1 MDTVKINIESLGSY
15 MYEKNTPLYEIS
27 KDLKKDN
34 IVGAKVNNT
43 LVSLA
48 DTVKKDCNVKFID
61 FCDLA
66 GYKIYQAGLKFI
78 FEVALKETYP
88 GFEVEYEHSVPKGI
102 LAEIKGD
109 KVLTGEDITKIK
121 GVMSKIISEDIRF
134 EKYNIEKK
142 DMIDYFS
149 SNNEFEKAKNIQNL
163 NEDVVR
169 IYKLKNY
176 LNYFYTEMP
185 YSTKAINKFD
195 IVYLGKNKIIF
206 IFPSARTNGQVPEY
220 VHYGNII
227 NNFIEGKEWLTKMSV
242 PYLADLN
249 QLVSECKISN
259 LIEANELLY
268 EKKISAIAD
277 EITSHSEKKIVLV
290 AGPSSSGKTTTTKR
304 LSSYLKVNGLKPIAI
319 SIDDYFVNKVDTPKD
334 ENGNYDFE
342 CLLAVDIEKFN
353 QDLNDLLNGKEVN
366 LPIYDFLTGKRK
378 YADRYCKLE
387 EDSIIIIE
395 GLHALNDDLTPTISN
410 DYKYK
415 IYLSPFIP
423 LNLDRHNYI
432 STVDL
437 RLLRRIIRDN
447 RTRGLTVAETI
458 ELWQRV
464 RDGEEK
470 YIFPYIHQADVIVN
484 TAFAYELGV
493 TKVFVEPLLYS
504 VHADSPY
511 YEEARRLLKF
521 LKGFLP
527 IPAELIGGDS
537 ILREFIGYGLWKG
550 RS

>member
-1 MDTVKINIESLGSY
+1 MDTVKVRIEGLGEY
-15 MYEKNTPLYEIS
+15 VYEKNTLLYEIS
-27 KDLKKDN
+27 KELKQKN
-34 IVGAKVNNT
+34 IVGAKMNNS
-43 LVSLA
+43 LVSLSSA
-48 DTVKKDCNVKFID
+48 VKQDCHIKFID

-88 GFEVEYEHSVPKGI
+88 DFEVEYEHSVPKGI
-102 LAEIKGD
+102 LAEIKGNRA
-109 KVLTGEDITKIK
+109 LTGEDIAKIK
-121 GVMSKIISEDIRF
+121 GVMSKIIDEDIRF
-134 EKYNIEKK
+134 EKYTVEKK
-142 DMIDYFS
+142 DIIEYFS
-149 SNNEFEKAKNIQNL
+149 SNNELEKALNIQNL

-169 IYKLKNY
+169 IYKLKNF
-176 LNYFYTEMP
+176 LNYYYTEMP
-185 YSTKAINKFD
+185 YSTKSIDKFD
-195 IVYLGKNKIIF
+195 IIYLGKNKIVF
-206 IFPSARTNGQVPEY
+206 IFPSSRTNGQVPEY

-227 NNFIEGKEWLTKMSV
+227 DNFLEGKEWLNKMKV

-249 QLVSECKISN
+249 KLVSDCKISN

-268 EKKISAIAD
+268 EKKISSIAD
-277 EITSHSEKKIVLV
+277 EIANHPEKKVILI

-304 LSSYLKVNGLKPIAI
+304 LSSYLKVNGLNPIAI

-334 ENGNYDFE
+334 ETGNYDFE
-342 CLLAVDIEKFN
+342 CLLAVDVKKFN
-353 QDLNDLLNGKEVN
+353 QDLTDLLNGKEIN
-366 LPIYDFLTGKRK
+366 LPIYDFLNGKRK
-378 YADRYCKLE
+378 YANKYCKLNE
-387 EDSIIIIE
+387 NSIIIIE

-423 LNLDRHNYI
+423 LNIDRHNYI

-447 RTRGLTVAETI
+447 RSRGLTVDGTI

-464 RDGEEK
+464 RNGEEK
-470 YIFPYIHQADVIVN
+470 YIFPYIHQADVIIN

-493 TKVFVEPLLYS
+493 MKVFVEPLLYS
-504 VHADSPY
+504 VSHTSPY

-521 LKGFLP
+521 LNVFLP
-527 IPAELIGGDS
+527 IPAEYIGGES

>member
-1 MDTVKINIESLGSY
+1 MDTVKVHIEGLGEY
-15 MYEKNTPLYEIS
+15 VYEKNTLLYEIS
-27 KDLKKDN
+27 KELKQKN
-34 IVGAKVNNT
+34 IVGAKMNNS
-43 LVSLA
+43 LVSLSS
-48 DTVKKDCNVKFID
+48 TVKQDCHIKFID

-88 GFEVEYEHSVPKGI
+88 GFEVLYEHSVPKGI
-102 LAEIKGD
+102 LAEIKGNRA
-109 KVLTGEDITKIK
+109 LTGEDIAKIK
-121 GVMSKIISEDIRF
+121 GVMSKIIDEDIRF
-134 EKYNIEKK
+134 EKYTVEKK
-142 DMIDYFS
+142 DIIEYFS
-149 SNNEFEKAKNIQNL
+149 SNNELEKALNIQNL

-169 IYKLKNY
+169 IYKLKSF
-176 LNYFYTEMP
+176 LNYYYTEMP
-185 YSTKAINKFD
+185 FSTKSIDKFD
-195 IVYLGKNKIIF
+195 IIYLGKNKIVF
-206 IFPSARTNGQVPEY
+206 IFPSSRTNGQVPEY

-227 NNFIEGKEWLTKMSV
+227 DNFLEGKEWLNKMKV

-249 QLVSECKISN
+249 KLVSDCKISN

-268 EKKISAIAD
+268 EKKISSIAD
-277 EITSHSEKKIVLV
+277 EIANHPEKRIILI

-304 LSSYLKVNGLKPIAI
+304 LSSYLKVNGLNPIAI

-334 ENGNYDFE
+334 ETGNYDFE
-342 CLLAVDIEKFN
+342 CLLAVDVKKFN
-353 QDLNDLLNGKEVN
+353 QDLTDLLNGKEIN
-366 LPIYDFLTGKRK
+366 LPIYDFLSGKRK
-378 YADRYCKLE
+378 YANKYCKLDE
-387 EDSIIIIE
+387 NSIIIIE

-423 LNLDRHNYI
+423 LNIDRHNYI

-447 RTRGLTVAETI
+447 RSRGLTVDGTI

-464 RDGEEK
+464 RNGEEK
-470 YIFPYIHQADVIVN
+470 YIFPYIHQADVIIN

-493 TKVFVEPLLYS
+493 MKVFVEPLLYS
-504 VHADSPY
+504 VSLTSPY

-521 LKGFLP
+521 LNVFLP
-527 IPAELIGGDS
+527 IPAEYIGGES